1 MYRTGTTGFGLAI
14 ALVFTTPAFAQCTHC
29 VIQTKMPSASAPN
42 QFDYRVSCIV
52 DISGDEI
59 NSAVTA
65 ASDEEAIEA
74 VRRKGC

>member
-1 MYRTGTTGFGLAI
+1 MRRIGATGLGLAI
-14 ALVFTTPAFAQCTHC
+14 ALVFATSVFAQCTHC

-42 QFDYRVSCIV
+42 TFDYRVSCIV

>member
-1 MYRTGTTGFGLAI
+1 
-14 ALVFTTPAFAQCTHC
+14 
-29 VIQTKMPSASAPN
+29 MPSASAPN

-65 ASDEEAIEA
+65 ASYEAAIEA
-74 VRRKGC
+74 VRLKGC

>member
-1 MYRTGTTGFGLAI
+1 
-14 ALVFTTPAFAQCTHC
+14 
-29 VIQTKMPSASAPN
+29 MPSASAPN

>member
-1 MYRTGTTGFGLAI
+1 MYRIGATGFGLAI
-14 ALVFTTPAFAQCTHC
+14 ALVFVTPAIAQCTHC
-29 VIQTKMPSASAPN
+29 VIQTKVPSTSAPGK
-42 QFDYRVSCIV
+42 FDYRVSCIV

>member
-1 MYRTGTTGFGLAI
+1 MCRIGATGLGLAI
-14 ALVFTTPAFAQCTHC
+14 ALVFTTPVSAQCTHC
-29 VIQTKMPSASAPN
+29 VIQTKMPSTSAPN

>member
-1 MYRTGTTGFGLAI
+1 MKNTRRRPGFHDPGLCA
-14 ALVFTTPAFAQCTHC
+14 VHDC

-65 ASDEEAIEA
+65 ASDEEAIE
-74 VRRKGC
+74 

>member
-1 MYRTGTTGFGLAI
+1 MCRTGATGFGLAI
-14 ALVFTTPAFAQCTHC
+14 ALLFATRAFAQCTHC

-52 DISGDEI
+52 DISGDEV
-59 NSAVTA
+59 NTVVTA

-74 VRRKGC
+74 VRRTRC